1 MKFGTGEMMKF
12 PSLEWAQ
19 KLCAEING
27 INIDEIK
34 SWNWNILFILKNVQN
49 RNMKFKVNIKEG
61 KCLGVEEGE
70 NLDADYVIEGEYSV
84 WKSILLGEL
93 DLAVALLSGKLKLVN
108 GDKLNLI
115 RHIRAAVNIASIVR
129 GRGIT
134 NDLEIL

>member
-1 MKFGTGEMMKF
+1 
-12 PSLEWAQ
+12 
-19 KLCAEING
+19 
-27 INIDEIK
+27 
-34 SWNWNILFILKNVQN
+34 
-49 RNMKFKVNIKEG
+49 
-61 KCLGVEEGE
+61 LGVEEGE